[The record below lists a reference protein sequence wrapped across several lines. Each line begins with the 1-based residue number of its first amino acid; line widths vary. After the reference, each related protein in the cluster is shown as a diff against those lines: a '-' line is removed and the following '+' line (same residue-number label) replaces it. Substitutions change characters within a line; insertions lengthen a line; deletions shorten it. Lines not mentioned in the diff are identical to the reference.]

1 MLAAAMRSVQRTLGV
16 CLLILCG
23 IVAGYVGYRA
33 AHRPTL
39 IALSGTATS
48 ATAANAAATST
59 GAPASGAASAATAA
73 PASGAARAA
82 TVPED
87 VPDIRMPDLTG
98 TERSLRA
105 YLGHPLIINFWAT
118 WCDPCR
124 REMPLLQRLWTQN
137 QGRGL
142 NVVGIALDSPAA
154 VQQYLQHTHVG
165 YPLLVGEDAGSA
177 AVGRFGIDPVLPFS
191 VFADAKGQ
199 IVAVKIGELH
209 RAEADYIIAAVE
221 KVTAGQETLPQA
233 RAAIA
238 AELRQLAVQRAKQ
251 AVQPGGSSDRT

>member
-1 MLAAAMRSVQRTLGV
+1 MRSLQRTLAV
-16 CLLILCG
+16 ALFVVCG
-23 IVAGYVGYRA
+23 IVVGYAGYHA
-33 AHRPTL
+33 THRPTL
-39 IALSGTATS
+39 IAVNS
-48 ATAANAAATST
+48 AAAPSPAAST
-59 GAPASGAASAATAA
+59 VTASAAGASSGSPAVPSQARTA
-73 PASGAARAA
+73 S
-82 TVPED
+82 VPED

-98 TERSLRA
+98 TERSLRS

-124 REMPLLQRLWTQN
+124 REMPLLQQLWTRN
-137 QGRGL
+137 QSRGL

-154 VQQYLQHTHVG
+154 VAQYLQHTHVG

-209 RAEADYIIAAVE
+209 PAEADFIIAAVQ
-221 KVTAGQETLPQA
+221 KVTDGQEALPQA

-238 AELRQLAVQRAKQ
+238 AKLRQLAVQRAKQ
-251 AVQPGGSSDRT
+251 AAQPAQPPDRT